1 MKEMN
6 PVKVSPRKN
15 GELLSNIAR
24 IKHPVRQR
32 KDKYDDF
39 LQELKLS
46 EHPKPR
52 LQLPVEPVVQEKKRV
67 DYLAEMR
74 EKHSQVKEQSDWVE
88 KLKRKEL
95 SQRDK
100 IEIVKIKSEAM
111 EQRAQFYE
119 AINNQEA
126 NQLYLDSIKAKM
138 ALIEHL

>member
-1 MKEMN
+1 MDW
-6 PVKVSPRKN
+6 
-15 GELLSNIAR
+15 L
-24 IKHPVRQR
+24 
-32 KDKYDDF
+32 
-39 LQELKLS
+39 
-46 EHPKPR
+46 
-52 LQLPVEPVVQEKKRV
+52 
-67 DYLAEMR
+67 
-74 EKHSQVKEQSDWVE
+74 EQ
-88 KLKRKEL
+88 LKRKEL

>member
-1 MKEMN
+1 MN

-46 EHPKPR
+46 EHPPSKPR
-52 LQLPVEPVVQEKKRV
+52 LQLPVEPVVQKRV

-74 EKHSQVKEQSDWVE
+74 ERH
-88 KLKRKEL
+88 
-95 SQRDK
+95 
-100 IEIVKIKSEAM
+100 
-111 EQRAQFYE
+111 AQ
-119 AINNQEA
+119 
-126 NQLYLDSIKAKM
+126 
-138 ALIEHL
+138 